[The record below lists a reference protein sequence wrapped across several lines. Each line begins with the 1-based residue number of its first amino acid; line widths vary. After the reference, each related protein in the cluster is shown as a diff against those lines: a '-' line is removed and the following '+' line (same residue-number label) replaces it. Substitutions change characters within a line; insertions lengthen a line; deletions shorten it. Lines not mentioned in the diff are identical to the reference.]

1 MRVLLWLAAAV
12 ALLVTMALPATAQ
25 TQITAGVIQGLVRDA
40 TGAVVPG
47 VMVEAIQSETNL
59 TQTRVTGG
67 DGRFVFLL
75 LPPGRY
81 KVTFAHVDSSRIDR
95 YQ

>member
-1 MRVLLWLAAAV
+1 
-12 ALLVTMALPATAQ
+12 
-25 TQITAGVIQGLVRDA
+25 
-40 TGAVVPG
+40 VVPG

-59 TQTRVTGG
+59 TQTLVTGG